1 MHALEYYTVGL
12 VACFIYNSMYLL
24 IPLRRLPKEGNRAS
38 SQSYISQLCRYLD
51 LSFDFHPDTL
61 FSIFQYQ
68 DLSVSLDLVS
78 THSGLI
84 YRNTL
89 FEHWMLS
96 VSSSFGL
103 MY

>member
-1 MHALEYYTVGL
+1 MHVLEYYTVGL
-12 VACFIYNSMYLL
+12 VAYFIYDSVYML

-38 SQSYISQLCRYLD
+38 IQSYISQLCRYLD
-51 LSFDFHPDTL
+51 LSFDFHPNTL

-68 DLSVSLDLVS
+68 DLSVSLDLVF

-89 FEHWMLS
+89 NT
-96 VSSSFGL
+96 GC
-103 MY
+103 YP